1 MTAATANPTTSIE
14 TLYLAKPRGFCAGV
28 ERAID
33 VVEETLKYF
42 PAPIYVF
49 HEIVHNTHVVKDLS
63 QKGAVFVN
71 EVAETPDG
79 GVLIFSA
86 HGISPEVRAQAKA
99 KRLAVIDATCPLV
112 TKVHLEAIRFA
123 KDGYTILLVGHA
135 NHDEVIG
142 TMGEAPDKIV
152 LVETVEDVQN
162 LPLANDAKV
171 AVITQTTLS
180 LDDCQKVIDAI
191 KTKFTNVKF
200 PPKSDICYATQ
211 NRQTAVKKIAKVVD
225 LILVIGSKNSSNS
238 ARLAEVS
245 RDLGTDA
252 YLIDDVSHIKPEWL
266 MGKKKVAITA
276 GASAPENLVQDVV
289 DYFKKLGITDIQDF
303 NVIEED
309 VKFGLP
315 RELLEIA
322 NKSKANTKDA
332 TAQV

>member
-1 MTAATANPTTSIE
+1 MITVE

-28 ERAID
+28 ERAIE

-49 HEIVHNTHVVKDLS
+49 HEIVHNTHVVRHLS
-63 QKGAVFVN
+63 EKGAVFVN

-86 HGISPEVRAQAKA
+86 HGISPEVRALAKA

-112 TKVHLEAIRFA
+112 TKVHMEAIKFA
-123 KDGYTILLVGHA
+123 REGYTILLVGHA

-142 TMGEAPDKIV
+142 TMGEAPDKIQ
-152 LVETVEDVQN
+152 LVETVEDVAALQ
-162 LPLANDAKV
+162 LPSDAKV

-180 LDDCQKVIDAI
+180 LDDCQRVIGAI
-191 KTKFTNVKF
+191 KAKFPDVKF

-211 NRQTAVKKIAKVVD
+211 NRQTAVKKITSVAD

-238 ARLAEVS
+238 ARLAEVA

-266 MGKKKVAITA
+266 VGKKKVAITA

-289 DYFKKLGITDIQDF
+289 DYFRKLGVTDIQDF

-315 RELLEIA
+315 KELQSIA
-322 NKSKANTKDA
+322 ASAKADSV
-332 TAQV
+332 QV